1 MRLETARDWV
11 RSWWVL
17 LAALGWLNWTAFLY
31 AGLRSHNRRWLI
43 WSGIYLA
50 ASAASL
56 GLIVGNDP
64 TGPADS
70 VEEQLG
76 AWLGLFSWGVSFV
89 HALAI
94 RRQFLERL
102 AVLEDPALG
111 AAEAKL
117 RRREL
122 ARRLARENPSRAR
135 ELGIGRPDVAG
146 AFHGGLIDINNAPA
160 DTIDRLPGMNKQ
172 LARRIVAVREEI
184 NGFSSLEDAGHV
196 LNLPATLVD
205 RIRSRVVCLPRS

>member
-1 MRLETARDWV
+1 VRFV

-17 LAALGWLNWTAFLY
+17 LALFGWLNWTAFLY
-31 AGLRSHNRRWLI
+31 AGLMSHNRRWLW
-43 WSGIYLA
+43 WSGVYLVL
-50 ASAASL
+50 SAASL
-56 GLIVGNDP
+56 GLILGRDP
-64 TGPADS
+64 GGPADS
-70 VEEQLG
+70 WDEQLG

-89 HALAI
+89 HALAV
-94 RRQFLERL
+94 RKEFLERVE
-102 AVLEDPALG
+102 VLDDPALG

-122 ARRLARENPSRAR
+122 ARRLANENPARAR

-146 AFHGGLIDINNAPA
+146 AFHGGLVDINHAPA

-172 LARRIVAVREEI
+172 LARRIVQVREEI

-196 LNLPATLVD
+196 LNLPAPLVD
-205 RIRSRVVCLPRS
+205 RMRARVVCLPRR